1 MLQKVLIDLFSNR
14 WAVWVLL
21 GFSLILSIASVYA
34 NYADLKIAM
43 GGEKEK
49 KKCANKNAA
58 DENKKRDAHK
68 VKKKPSNGAELSNSK
83 TNNCEASY
91 SEPSCAQ
98 PNDHQAASDI
108 SMSDKQDT
116 VTLSKDSFERLICEN
131 IRLRRELR
139 EVSNKEASNKETP
152 NLEDIEELL
161 KVQKIIQNGSET
173 DKDKWIRLQMLVDYD
188 IHDIYDINETITKC
202 EKLLMSVEGMK
213 KSQKTG

>member
-14 WAVWVLL
+14 GAVWVLL
-21 GFSLILSIASVYA
+21 GFSLILSIASVSA
-34 NYADLKIAM
+34 NFADLKSEM

-58 DENKKRDAHK
+58 DENKKKRRTQSD
-68 VKKKPSNGAELSNSK
+68 KKTSNGAELSNSK
-83 TNNCEASY
+83 TSDDEAGYSQQSY
-91 SEPSCAQ
+91 VQ
-98 PNDHQAASDI
+98 TIDHQAASDT
-108 SMSDKQDT
+108 SMSEKQDA
-116 VTLSKDSFERLICEN
+116 VILPRESFERLICEN
-131 IRLRRELR
+131 IRLRRELM

-161 KVQKIIQNGSET
+161 KVQKIIQNRSES

-188 IHDIYDINETITKC
+188 IHDIHDINETITKC
-202 EKLLMSVEGMK
+202 EKFLMSVEGMK